1 MLRLSVSIIFSL
13 ICFTQASASV
23 LCVRDFGAKGD
34 GVTKDTEAIQATIE
48 AVHAAGGGTVMF
60 PAGEYLSGSIWL
72 RDNITLHLGEG
83 SVLKGSPDLSDYC
96 SADCCPQNH
105 ASPRTG
111 DNTSG
116 GHLILGVGVRNVTL
130 CGPGKVDGNSP
141 HFFLHGNY
149 VDVGKKVT
157 LPDRP
162 AQMIWFVDSQNIR
175 IIDLEIAQAP
185 YWSCFLLNC
194 TNVWIRGCNIHT
206 ERDAFISHNGDG
218 IDIDRCCNVH
228 ISDCQINTQDDCITL
243 RASGAERLE
252 SPQDCENVTVTNCT
266 LSSGCNAIR
275 LGVGEGRIHD
285 AVFSN
290 LVIYDSPNAFNVVS
304 GYTRTERGADIF
316 RIRFSNILANVDRL
330 MKIHHM
336 RGDEGIIRDI
346 IFDEISGSAA
356 SYSQIWAKKA
366 WPFERIILR
375 NVDIDSY
382 FECINA
388 SVKVEGGQISVRR
401 LPAKTLRERRW
412 NIENEK
418 KLLY

>member
-1 MLRLSVSIIFSL
+1 MCGSEDVIS
-13 ICFTQASASV
+13 TQ
-23 LCVRDFGAKGD
+23 
-34 GVTKDTEAIQATIE
+34 
-48 AVHAAGGGTVMF
+48 
-60 PAGEYLSGSIWL
+60 
-72 RDNITLHLGEG
+72 N
-83 SVLKGSPDLSDYC
+83 
-96 SADCCPQNH
+96 
-105 ASPRTG
+105 
-111 DNTSG
+111 
-116 GHLILGVGVRNVTL
+116 
-130 CGPGKVDGNSP
+130 
-141 HFFLHGNY
+141 
-149 VDVGKKVT
+149 
-157 LPDRP
+157 
-162 AQMIWFVDSQNIR
+162 
-175 IIDLEIAQAP
+175 
-185 YWSCFLLNC
+185 
-194 TNVWIRGCNIHT
+194 
-206 ERDAFISHNGDG
+206 
-218 IDIDRCCNVH
+218 
-228 ISDCQINTQDDCITL
+228 
-243 RASGAERLE
+243 
-252 SPQDCENVTVTNCT
+252 
-266 LSSGCNAIR
+266 
-275 LGVGEGRIHD
+275 EGRIHD

-356 SYSQIWAKKA
+356 SHSQIWAKKA
-366 WPFERIILR
+366 YPFERIILR